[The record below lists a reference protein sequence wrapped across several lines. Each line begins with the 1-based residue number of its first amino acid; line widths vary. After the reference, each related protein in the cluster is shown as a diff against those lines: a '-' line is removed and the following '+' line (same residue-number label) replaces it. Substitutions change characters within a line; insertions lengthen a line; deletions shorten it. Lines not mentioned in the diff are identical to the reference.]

1 MKDKFEKIHNALAA
15 EPLQKGI
22 QLYFSPL
29 KESDIL
35 FIGINPGAGFF
46 NYEGKIVKRF
56 SPLKH
61 FEYIGQKYYLAT
73 QTKKV
78 FKDMKMDEPFIKATK
93 INHFPF
99 ATKDKIAL
107 DKLLEK
113 YDKEHKMYYL
123 SKEFV
128 KETIEIVK
136 PKLIICEGK
145 SSFDRLK
152 DILKINSVEYKD
164 DTYVLKT
171 EDFVAIGYRRN
182 LSHIKNKDEFKSKIK
197 QYYKAT
203 IQIPMVG
210 CHYQLKTIPKTKRF
224 K

>member
-15 EPLQKGI
+15 EPLYKGI

-56 SPLKH
+56 SPLNH
-61 FEYIGQKYYLAT
+61 FEYFGQKYYLAT

-78 FKDMKMDEPFIKATK
+78 FKDMKMDKPFIKATK

-128 KETIEIVK
+128 KETIKIVK

-152 DILKINSVEYKD
+152 NILEINSVEYKD

-182 LSHIKNKDEFKSKIK
+182 RSHIKNKEEFKSKIK
-197 QYYKAT
+197 QYYNP
-203 IQIPMVG
+203 IV
-210 CHYQLKTIPKTKRF
+210 
-224 K
+224 